1 MEKTVDIIKSTLK
14 HSVAQTFLVFSGVLV
29 IVSIWSTENNVLVSF
44 FTLFYALITHSLT
57 SLRKHESL
65 GESFVG
71 DDKGQ
76 VIWLTVSYALYF
88 LWWSTGVW
96 AMLSNGS
103 TLDLPYISISLA
115 NLSLYALLVG
125 LATTGVLFFRFF
137 KNFLSNI

>member
-14 HSVAQTFLVFSGVLV
+14 HSVTQTFLVFSGVLV
-29 IVSIWSTENNVLVSF
+29 IISIWSTENNVLVSF

-71 DDKGQ
+71 GDKGQ
-76 VIWLTVSYALYF
+76 VILLTISYALYF

-125 LATTGVLFFRFF
+125 LATTAVLFLRFF
-137 KNFLSNI
+137 KKLLSNI